1 VEINEQA
8 FESID
13 NPKAELDA
21 IHGIIEKHANST
33 GLDNIPVV
41 FMAIEYDKD
50 AFAQTTS
57 GLTKING
64 HQVVVEGTWSNPY
77 EPWYS
82 SSENVEQRIEREIR
96 ADDGD
101 EYVYEQYAYLKGVNF
116 AFCTDTEG
124 PVYSADILKGCGT
137 MPSFDDYEEM
147 SGYIREL
154 KNSTEEVTGV
164 LEVFH
169 YPGGSNTSS
178 YLGMG
183 DATLSE
189 GYISVRVKKD
199 VTDAELDAMYDV
211 IEQHT
216 GIEDVPVAFSLEM
229 DDKIDRYF
237 EETTGVDTGQDVEN
251 VGEVHNTAPGLT
263 LLSALMLIVVT
274 YVLKKKT

>member
-1 VEINEQA
+1 
-8 FESID
+8 
-13 NPKAELDA
+13 
-21 IHGIIEKHANST
+21 
-33 GLDNIPVV
+33 
-41 FMAIEYDKD
+41 
-50 AFAQTTS
+50 
-57 GLTKING
+57 
-64 HQVVVEGTWSNPY
+64 
-77 EPWYS
+77 
-82 SSENVEQRIEREIR
+82 
-96 ADDGD
+96 
-101 EYVYEQYAYLKGVNF
+101 
-116 AFCTDTEG
+116 
-124 PVYSADILKGCGT
+124 
-137 MPSFDDYEEM
+137 
-147 SGYIREL
+147 
-154 KNSTEEVTGV
+154 
-164 LEVFH
+164 
-169 YPGGSNTSS
+169 
-178 YLGMG
+178 MG